1 MNIILARVR
10 SFFANASLQ
19 YKKIRLLPHVLN
31 RTERIIL
38 PLLIVTALTSGFFL
52 AVRVAGYEFVRAP
65 KKGGSYTE
73 AIVGS
78 PSLVNPLFALANPTD
93 LDLTRLVYAGILRKD
108 TDGNV
113 VPDLAE
119 RFTVSTDQKTYTIR
133 LKPNARWHDGE
144 RVTADDVVFTIE
156 RIQNPEMKSP
166 LAQSFHGVTVTKIDD
181 ATIQITLKEVFAPF
195 IETLT
200 TGILPKHLWYDVPT
214 TTASLAEYNLKPV
227 GAGPFRFASF
237 IKDKKGVLKSYT
249 LERFDDYH
257 GSVPYLKELTFKF
270 YPTFELAITALTKA
284 EVQGIHLIP
293 KQFKET
299 IPTNE
304 AHAVNLAFPQYT
316 AVFFNQEKNSAL
328 KDKRVREALIRAVD
342 RERIMHDILRGEA
355 TALASPI
362 IPGMFAGIETP
373 AAPTVDP
380 AKADALLQDA
390 GWKTVS
396 REAYLTKLRADAE
409 QAQNK
414 KTEQVKTDAAK
425 KQTEKTPDLRDVERD
440 VPQVTAPKA
449 ENPLTEETALL
460 DHYRMKNG
468 VVLHLQLSTVDHPEN
483 VQVANIIKEGWE
495 KLGVHVTLDIRGQN
509 FQKDVIQARNYE
521 ALLFGIVVG
530 RDPDPYPF
538 WHSSQREAPG
548 ANLALFANRE
558 ADGLLE
564 DARRTNDVG
573 IRAEKYKRFQDIIT
587 NELPADF
594 LFTPTYTYL
603 VGNALKGFTVTS
615 IAKPDDRFAQVTE
628 WHVKTRWTLQ
638 KKN

>member
-1 MNIILARVR
+1 MHTLIARVR

-19 YKKIRLLPHVLN
+19 YKKIRLLPHVLS

-38 PLLIVTALTSGFFL
+38 LLFICTALVSGFFL

-108 TDGNV
+108 AQGNV

-156 RIQNPEMKSP
+156 RIQDPEMKSP
-166 LAQSFHGVTVTKIDD
+166 LAQSFRGVAVTKIDD
-181 ATIQITLKEVFAPF
+181 ATVQISLKEVFAPF

-200 TGILPKHLWYDVPT
+200 TGILPKHLWFDVPT
-214 TTASLAEYNLKPV
+214 ATASLAEYNVKPV

-237 IKDKKGVLKSYT
+237 LKDKKGVLKSYT
-249 LERFDDYH
+249 LERFDEYH

-270 YPTFELAITALTKA
+270 YPTFELAMAALTKG

-293 KQFKET
+293 KQFKEK
-299 IPTNE
+299 IPANE
-304 AHAVNLAFPQYT
+304 AHAVNLSFPQYT
-316 AVFFNQEKNSAL
+316 AVFFNQEKNPAL
-328 KDKRVREALIRAVD
+328 KEKKVREALMHAVD
-342 RERIMHDILRGEA
+342 RERIIRDVLRGEA
-355 TALASPI
+355 TPLASPI

-373 AAPTVDP
+373 PPPTFDP
-380 AKADALLQDA
+380 AKADALLQDS

-396 REAYLTKLRADAE
+396 REAYLTKQRTDAE
-409 QAQNK
+409 QAEKK
-414 KTEQVKTDAAK
+414 KTEETKTATNQ
-425 KQTEKTPDLRDVERD
+425 KQTAKTPDLRDVERD
-440 VPQVTAPKA
+440 VPPVVTDKK
-449 ENPLTEETALL
+449 ENLPTEEMPAL

-468 VVLHLQLSTVDHPEN
+468 VVLQIQLSTVDHPEN
-483 VQVANIIKEGWE
+483 AQVANIVKEGWE
-495 KLGVHVTLDIRGQN
+495 KLGVQVILDIRGQN
-509 FQKDVIQARNYE
+509 FQKNVIQARNYE

-603 VGNALKGFTVTS
+603 IGNTLQGFSVTS

-628 WHVKTRWTLQ
+628 WHVKTRWTLK

>member
-1 MNIILARVR
+1 MHTLIARVR

-19 YKKIRLLPHVLN
+19 YKKMRLLPHVLS

-38 PLLIVTALTSGFFL
+38 PLLIGTALVSGFFL
-52 AVRVAGYEFVRAP
+52 VVRVAGYEFVRAP
-65 KKGGSYTE
+65 KKGGAYTE

-93 LDLTRLVYAGILRKD
+93 LDLTRLIYAGILRKD
-108 TDGNV
+108 TNGNV

-119 RFTVSTDQKTYTIR
+119 RFTVSTDQRTYTIR

-156 RIQNPEMKSP
+156 RIQDPEMKSP
-166 LAQSFHGVTVTKIDD
+166 LAQSFRGVSVTKIDD

-200 TGILPKHLWYDVPT
+200 TGILPKHLWYDVPAA
-214 TTASLAEYNLKPV
+214 TASLAEYNLKPV
-227 GAGPFRFASF
+227 GTGPFRFASF

-249 LERFDDYH
+249 LERFDEYH
-257 GSVPYLKELTFKF
+257 GSVPYLTELTFKF
-270 YPTFELAITALTKA
+270 YPTFDLALAALTKG

-293 KQFKET
+293 KQFKEK

-304 AHAVNLAFPQYT
+304 AHAMNLAFPQYT
-316 AVFFNQEKNSAL
+316 AVFFNQEKNPAL
-328 KDKRVREALIRAVD
+328 KDKRVREALIHAVD
-342 RERIMHDILRGEA
+342 RDRIIRDVLRGEA
-355 TALASPI
+355 TPLASPI
-362 IPGMFAGIETP
+362 IPGMFSGIESP
-373 AAPTVDP
+373 AAPTFDP
-380 AKADALLQDA
+380 AKADALLEGA
-390 GWKTVS
+390 GWKTIS
-396 REAYLTKLRADAE
+396 RDAYLAKQRADAE

-414 KTEQVKTDAAK
+414 KIEQTKTDAAK
-425 KQTEKTPDLRDVERD
+425 KQTEKTPNLRDVERD
-440 VPQVTAPKA
+440 TPPVIAEKKENVPS
-449 ENPLTEETALL
+449 EETTAL

-468 VVLHLQLSTVDHPEN
+468 AALTIRLSTIDHPEN

-495 KLGVHVTLDIRGQN
+495 KLGVQVALDIRGQN
-509 FQKDVIQARNYE
+509 FQKDVIQTRDYE

-538 WHSSQREAPG
+538 WHSSQRDAAG

-558 ADGLLE
+558 TDGLLE

-603 VGNALKGFTVTS
+603 IGNALQGFGVTS

-628 WHVKTRWTLQ
+628 WYVKTHWVL
-638 KKN
+638 KKK